1 MVTIQHLLIWLMYT
15 DVDSDHAKGNF
26 VKTWYL
32 SKKEGHLRKLLETKE
47 DVIPSNVAVF
57 LLERNSSDQMRT
69 NDGFKVLKMK
79 FFWTLGLFISQN

>member
-1 MVTIQHLLIWLMYT
+1 MYT

-32 SKKEGHLRKLLETKE
+32 SKKETKD
-47 DVIPSNVAVF
+47 DVISSNVAVF

-79 FFWTLGLFISQN
+79 FFWTLGLFTSQN

>member
-1 MVTIQHLLIWLMYT
+1 MYT

-26 VKTWYL
+26 VKTRCL
-32 SKKEGHLRKLLETKE
+32 SKKEGHLRKLLETKD
-47 DVIPSNVAVF
+47 DVISSNVAVF